1 MLQVQGRSDL
11 FLRLE
16 IIKKAIGVIPLLL
29 GIFID
34 IYWMLWGSVFTG
46 IFAFYLNSYYSGRFI
61 GYSTA
66 DQVKDILPSFVIAVI
81 MAIITYLVSLLSL
94 SPFILLPLQIIVGAV
109 ITIVLCEIIKPE
121 EYKELKSIALSA
133 KQKLTGNK

>member
-1 MLQVQGRSDL
+1 MT
-11 FLRLE
+11 
-16 IIKKAIGVIPLLL
+16 
-29 GIFID
+29 
-34 IYWMLWGSVFTG
+34 GSETALSCPW
-46 IFAFYLNSYYSGRFI
+46 FAFYLNSYYSGKFL

-66 DQVKDILPSFVIAVI
+66 DQVKDILPSFGIAAI
-81 MAIITYLVSLLSL
+81 MAIITYLVSLLPL

-109 ITIVLCEIIKPE
+109 ITIVLCETIKLE